1 MLIAGGEVYGN
12 RARNK
17 RRTESSLG
25 DRKRSPGGNDLEAES
40 WKLSLKLKCYIPGI
54 GKSDKFR
61 SEGDSAYSRC

>member
-1 MLIAGGEVYGN
+1 MYGN

-54 GKSDKFR
+54 GKRSDKFEVR
-61 SEGDSAYSRC
+61 EIQHIQDVENV